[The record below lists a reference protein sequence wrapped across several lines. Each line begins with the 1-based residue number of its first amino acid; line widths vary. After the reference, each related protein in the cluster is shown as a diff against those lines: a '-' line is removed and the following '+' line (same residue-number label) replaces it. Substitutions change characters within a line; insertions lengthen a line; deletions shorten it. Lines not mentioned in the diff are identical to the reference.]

1 MQDKADM
8 PTRYKNVREVI
19 DYAIEHSRSMT
30 EFKHALEQRGYKYK
44 LSPNLKY

>member
-1 MQDKADM
+1 MKDKAGM
-8 PTRYKNVREVI
+8 PTRYNIVREVI

-44 LSPNLKY
+44 LSPNL